1 MSETE
6 KHGGKVLGYARVSTK
21 EQNLDRQILALKDY
35 VPEEHIV
42 VDKQSGKDLER
53 PGYQALKGPLGLR
66 KGDTLIIK
74 SLDRLSRNKSDIMRE
89 LKYFAEHGISVKV
102 IDIPTTMLE
111 FPAEQKWI
119 GEMIN
124 TIIIEVLSSIAEQ
137 ERLTIRKRQQ
147 EGIDAAKLKGK
158 YLGRPRIEFP
168 DNWDSVYGSWK
179 SGEIT
184 AKRAMEELG
193 LKRSS
198 FYKLV
203 AAYRDCGGKGA
214 V

>member
-1 MSETE
+1 M
-6 KHGGKVLGYARVSTK
+6 
-21 EQNLDRQILALKDY
+21 DRQILALKDY
-35 VPEEHIV
+35 VPKEHII

-74 SLDRLSRNKSDIMRE
+74 SLDRLSRNKSDIMKE

-168 DNWDSVYGSWK
+168 DNWDSVYGRWK
-179 SGEIT
+179 RGEIT

-203 AAYRDCGGKGA
+203 AAYGDCGEKGA